1 MNITMND
8 DFDLKKI
15 AESGQCFRWEPLGR
29 ESWRIPFRD
38 YCLRVARIGDKTFE
52 LDCGEEEYERI
63 WRGYFD
69 LEENYA
75 AIRARIEES
84 ADPYLYRAA
93 EIGTG
98 IRILR
103 QDLWE
108 TLVSFIISQNRNI
121 PAIRRSVDL
130 LCRAAGERRTDRAGE
145 EYFSFPGPAA
155 VAALSD
161 EELKGCALGYR
172 CEYVRAAAEHA
183 VAGGLESSAFDG
195 VSDEEAIE
203 RLMRIRGVG
212 LKVASC
218 TVLFALHRLNVFP
231 VDTRI
236 RKALGLEYPDGFPDE
251 RYAPYRGV
259 YQQYM
264 FALGPA
270 PRTRS

>member
-1 MNITMND
+1 MNITIND

-38 YCLRVARIGDKTFE
+38 HCLRAARIGDKTFE
-52 LDCGEEEYERI
+52 LDCSEEEYERI

-93 EIGTG
+93 EIGMG

-130 LCRAAGERRTDRAGE
+130 LCRSTGERRTDRAGE

-161 EELKGCALGYR
+161 GELKG
-172 CEYVRAAAEHA
+172 
-183 VAGGLESSAFDG
+183 
-195 VSDEEAIE
+195 
-203 RLMRIRGVG
+203 
-212 LKVASC
+212 
-218 TVLFALHRLNVFP
+218 
-231 VDTRI
+231 
-236 RKALGLEYPDGFPDE
+236 
-251 RYAPYRGV
+251 
-259 YQQYM
+259 
-264 FALGPA
+264 
-270 PRTRS
+270 

>member
-1 MNITMND
+1 M
-8 DFDLKKI
+8 
-15 AESGQCFRWEPLGR
+15 
-29 ESWRIPFRD
+29 
-38 YCLRVARIGDKTFE
+38 
-52 LDCGEEEYERI
+52 
-63 WRGYFD
+63 
-69 LEENYA
+69 
-75 AIRARIEES
+75 
-84 ADPYLYRAA
+84 
-93 EIGTG
+93 
-98 IRILR
+98 
-103 QDLWE
+103 
-108 TLVSFIISQNRNI
+108 
-121 PAIRRSVDL
+121 DL
-130 LCRAAGERRTDRAGE
+130 LCRSAGERRTDRAGE

-161 EELKGCALGYR
+161 GELKGCALGYR

-183 VAGGLESSAFDG
+183 VAGGLELSSFDG

-203 RLMRIRGVG
+203 KLMRIRGVG

-264 FALGPA
+264 FALGP
-270 PRTRS
+270 PSRTRS